1 MKTKNANGI
10 SLKTQELY
18 LIVFLTRYLDLFT
31 NKTSLYNTLFKIF
44 YIAASAGLVY
54 LIRFREPF
62 KSMYLFERDTFLH
75 WKFAV
80 LPCAVLAL
88 FINDINWTGFNAWLI
103 FREYCWSFSI
113 FLEAIAIF
121 PQLVLLTR
129 DKDVENITS
138 HYIATLGAYRAL
150 YILNW
155 IYRAWTEPH
164 YSAWLPWFCG
174 AVQTLLYADFF
185 WRYFKSVKA
194 GTTLKI

>member
-1 MKTKNANGI
+1 MSGFVRTPSTREGNLSVTLPKHLSAMHWNSFRILGDFSHLASFFILGWRLMKTKNANGERGRLKIQAPVPLGAPPLPTGI

-103 FREYCWSFSI
+103 FREVRVRARGRWH
-113 FLEAIAIF
+113 E
-121 PQLVLLTR
+121 TR
-129 DKDVENITS
+129 
-138 HYIATLGAYRAL
+138 L
-150 YILNW
+150 
-155 IYRAWTEPH
+155 
-164 YSAWLPWFCG
+164 
-174 AVQTLLYADFF
+174 
-185 WRYFKSVKA
+185 
-194 GTTLKI
+194 